1 MQLASCQDVNTGVK
15 SCPVVQTKNWK
26 LIKLARLSYRRRLG
40 GNGRDENLLWYI
52 FRFLSGVSK
61 SGRLLTF
68 WFKILFPDVPPVFH
82 TQFSEQT
89 LREGSVVFL
98 IFPHFLIK
106 ISISN
111 IICYLNIRICSYMTC
126 AWASYPHESWPSW
139 SWFKLLKKVQR
150 FPWPVWLVAT
160 HRRGY
165 LGEGKVRISE
175 VLKSLEKLNKQM

>member
-61 SGRLLTF
+61 SVRLLTF

-98 IFPHFLIK
+98 IFPHFHKTSRYLISFAIL
-106 ISISN
+106 ISAFVHTWHVHEPLIHMSHDLHDHGSN
-111 IICYLNIRICSYMTC
+111 
-126 AWASYPHESWPSW
+126 SWKRS
-139 SWFKLLKKVQR
+139 SG
-150 FPWPVWLVAT
+150 FPDLCGQWQPTAEDILV
-160 HRRGY
+160 R
-165 LGEGKVRISE
+165 EKSE
-175 VLKSLEKLNKQM
+175 YQKS